1 MFPHVIGDSLIAFL
15 DQSSRFL
22 KPVYVGDTL
31 YPMLT
36 ITDLRPGRTTGVVV
50 MKATIHNQAS
60 KLVMDGEH
68 RYLLR
73 KRAPQ
78 P

>member
-1 MFPHVIGDSLIAFL
+1 
-15 DQSSRFL
+15 
-22 KPVYVGDTL
+22 
-31 YPMLT
+31 MLT

-50 MKATIHNQAS
+50 MQATIHNQAS
-60 KLVMDGEH
+60 ELVMDGEH